1 MKTTTTVKTLKKGT
15 TSGAGAGVGSGIGSG
30 SRYVSS
36 KTTRVISGGSGSQSG
51 LRHSLRGSGSGKVWK
66 KTVLGK
72 KFVIAEKLK
81 EKKNYLMYH
90 SGMGHEKNVIEEIE
104 QIPQPEEKE
113 KIIEEREIIDNY
125 EYHETKNIK
134 KKRDPRR
141 ASITHHERLSSPFE
155 RTVVKK
161 FSSNTTKP
169 QQISYTTTTVKK
181 ERFGGDNGINKY
193 NSFTTKQEKNKTVV
207 PSKLYE
213 TYKPTKNITSYTQ
226 SKTTSI
232 TTEKKKPAKPTINT
246 SKYTLKQKTQYN
258 RPQKEQNNRTQT
270 KTETTQ
276 DGDYLIKITTTK
288 KQVGGGKPYGD
299 QKSLYKSRGGSVPR
313 SQQRPRNTD
322 GQLNEENRDRPLSR
336 PGFGGPHGP
345 RPGFAGPH
353 GPRPG
358 FGGPHGPRPGFGGP
372 HGPRPGFAGPH
383 GPLRMPNRTEEKPFE
398 NDEDLLGEIERP
410 KSLEKP
416 GSFGRPMPGPR
427 PMGGAYSP
435 QKYGLGSPHSP
446 QRTIPGFGPR
456 FGGPRP
462 GFGGPGPRPGFG
474 PHGPGFGGPMPGFG
488 PVFGPNGVVIQHKPT
503 CPLYRASLEAE
514 RRALSQ
520 QRMIRTFNESTF
532 SKSVNR
538 PYIGSKISSRYG
550 SQPRSGQKTF
560 QEKKMTLTTSK
571 KTTNTSGGMN
581 KYRIQT
587 TTTNSSEGGDNY
599 NYYESKDI
607 HKKRRIQ
614 PITIHH
620 RRGELGAYIDDI
632 PERKHHKSSS
642 YNKSKISHKINLNN
656 SNIVRNLNKPKVTSV
671 NTNKGAS
678 KYSQKKTSY
687 QKVKT
692 STTSGA
698 KKSTGSSSGLG
709 KSAYSEYRKYEQKG
723 KVGGSTAGSSAKYKF
738 KSSSDYKKGNTTS
751 TGTSSRYQ
759 FNKTE
764 YREEV
769 PMYGSNEEQY
779 QYSQSNE
786 YIYGGNNM
794 GDFSQY
800 QYFDDN
806 EYEIIDC
813 PVHGRQTI
821 RRNRNY
827 NYY

>member
-90 SGMGHEKNVIEEIE
+90 SGMGHEKNVIEEFE

-169 QQISYTTTTVKK
+169 QQISYTTTTIKK
-181 ERFGGDNGINKY
+181 ERFGGDNAINKY

-213 TYKPTKNITSYTQ
+213 TYKPTKNISSYTQ
-226 SKTTSI
+226 SKTTTI
-232 TTEKKKPAKPTINT
+232 TTEKKKSAKPTINT
-246 SKYTLKQKTQYN
+246 SKYTLKQKPQYN
-258 RPQKEQNNRTQT
+258 RPQKEQNSRTQT

-288 KQVGGGKPYGD
+288 KQVGGGKSYGD
-299 QKSLYKSRGGSVPR
+299 QKSLYKTRGGSVPR
-313 SQQRPRNTD
+313 SQQRPRNSED
-322 GQLNEENRDRPLSR
+322 QLNESYRDRPLSR
-336 PGFGGPHGP
+336 PGFGGP
-345 RPGFAGPH
+345 RPGL
-353 GPRPG
+353 
-358 FGGPHGPRPGFGGP
+358 
-372 HGPRPGFAGPH
+372 AGPH

-398 NDEDLLGEIERP
+398 NDEDFLGDSERP

-435 QKYGLGSPHSP
+435 QRHGLGSPHSP

-462 GFGGPGPRPGFG
+462 GFAGPRPRPGFG
-474 PHGPGFGGPMPGFG
+474 PHGPGFGGPMPGLG
-488 PVFGPNGVVIQHKPT
+488 PVFGPNGMVIQHKPT

-520 QRMIRTFNESTF
+520 QRMIRTFNENTF
-532 SKSVNR
+532 SSSVNR
-538 PYIGSKISSRYG
+538 PYIGSKVSSRYG

-607 HKKRRIQ
+607 HKKRRVQ

-642 YNKSKISHKINLNN
+642 YNKSKISHTINLNN
-656 SNIVRNLNKPKVTSV
+656 SNIVRNLNKSKVTSF

-687 QKVKT
+687 QKVKA

-709 KSAYSEYRKYEQKG
+709 RSAYSEYRKYEQKG

-751 TGTSSRYQ
+751 TGSSSRYQ

-827 NYY
+827 EYY